1 MSTIAQLRHQEILTF
16 PIILVFE
23 TFETLVTFVGVIIV
37 NYAIAD
43 AKTHWLEGLVLVVI
57 YVVIGISILY
67 VFSTHR
73 SLELL
78 LTELSYYPA
87 T

>member
-1 MSTIAQLRHQEILTF
+1 M
-16 PIILVFE
+16 
-23 TFETLVTFVGVIIV
+23 GVIIV

-43 AKTHWLEGLVLVVI
+43 AKTHWLEGLVLVII